1 MSHREGFKSW
11 VADTHTGFPD
21 LQFQITDAIAEGDK
35 VVVTWTAQGTHKGEL
50 KLLNL
55 PPTLKSVSF
64 TGMIIYSI
72 ADSKVAEEKGEE
84 DALGLLQQLGLIP
97 TMG

>member
-64 TGMIIYSI
+64 TGMIIYRI
-72 ADSKVAEEKGEE
+72 ADSKVA
-84 DALGLLQQLGLIP
+84 
-97 TMG
+97 